1 LWHNLNNETKEQIL
15 DRSPYKASCRYHF
28 YGFPNIEKEYF
39 AETVGIQ
46 DDAVMKL
53 CGLIFYNF

>member
-1 LWHNLNNETKEQIL
+1 MKQKSKYWTGAHTKH
-15 DRSPYKASCRYHF
+15 RVRYHF